1 MDPGLGTED
10 SLEFLILHLWNAE
23 ITGLGL
29 GFTWYWGSSPGLPA

>member
-23 ITGLGL
+23 ITGLG
-29 GFTWYWGSSPGLPA
+29 FTWYWGSSLGLPAC